1 MVAWNVNRSERGKF
15 LVRALMDLMIAKKCL
30 DDEDNFTLYVEW
42 IEDNGGEERGAL
54 MSEKLTRDLLNGCN
68 DLINKGFF
76 E

>member
-15 LVRALMDLMIAKKCL
+15 LVKALMDLMIAKKCL

-68 DLINKGFF
+68 DLINEGFF